1 MDYTNLI
8 TGVFSDTTETQVTQN
23 SISEDTT
30 QSFKILDFNAANSN
44 AIYGSSETVQPPAL
58 SLIPQIKY

>member
-8 TGVFSDTTETQVTQN
+8 TGVFSDTIETQITQN
-23 SISEDTT
+23 TISEETT
-30 QSFKILDFNAANSN
+30 TSFKILDFNAANSN